1 MIYSVFQND
10 AFLKVLGEQT
20 YTEAYLNF
28 MLRICGTGRSQ

>member
-28 MLRICGTGRSQ
+28 MLRICGTSRSQ